1 MNLMK
6 KERILWGLFLLPL
19 VFWSLFLL
27 AYALKPH
34 AYRGQEQTVQG
45 SLNVPLPGF
54 VGKAFNLPSCLE
66 FPPGSSD
73 IRFLYV
79 RNRGGLTWQW
89 TCRLPVE
96 ELHQVAEKNGW
107 QLQPTVPVGARGKGF
122 HFLPPETRLNRVLY
136 LYHPDDWE
144 SSLYLLYDCE
154 RSRLYGFYEQRGS

>member
-1 MNLMK
+1 MNVMK
-6 KERILWGLFLLPL
+6 KQHILWGLFWSPL
-19 VFWSLFLL
+19 VLWSLFLL
-27 AYALKPH
+27 SHALKPH

-66 FPPGSSD
+66 FSPGSSD

-79 RNRGGLTWQW
+79 RNRGGLIWQW

-96 ELHQVAEKNGW
+96 ELHKVAEKNGW
-107 QLQPTVPVGARGKGF
+107 QLQPTVPVGARGKVF
-122 HFLPPETRLNRVLY
+122 HFLPPKAGLNRVLY
-136 LYHPDDWE
+136 LYQPDDWE

-154 RSRLYGFYEQRGS
+154 RNRLYGIYEQRG